1 MRLPLFRTAV
11 LLCLAATAAGCTPTE
26 TLDADYV
33 IRNVTVIDGT
43 GAAPLVE
50 QTVAIQG
57 DSILLIGPTRRFET
71 TDSTIVIDGTGKF
84 LIPGL
89 WDMHS
94 HAYGYEQYAFPL
106 FLANGVTGVRDM
118 SSDLAISLWLRE
130 SVREGR
136 LTGPEFLITGPTL
149 DAQYLL
155 RAIQGTPYAEA
166 REAVDDTAYAVA
178 MVDSLA
184 RVKIDAI
191 KVHSLTPRVAY
202 FTILAAA
209 KRHGIPVVGHVP
221 ESVSVREAIE
231 AGQRTIEHN
240 TRVELAMTPRG
251 EELSNWALQL
261 SQRFF
266 DRHRALPILGPLF
279 GLRLAVADSALAA
292 YDSATADAFG
302 RFAAERPVWF
312 DPTLVVM
319 ETVFRANDSAFRNP
333 PELKYAPA
341 AALTMD
347 EGIPTGAQA
356 TPAQLEAGRA
366 RLTRHLSTIP
376 PLIRNG
382 VKLIT
387 GTDVPVVPLVPGFSL
402 HRELELLV
410 QAGLTPMQAIQAATR
425 NSAEAAQRLTT
436 LGTVEPG
443 KRASLV
449 LLGAD
454 PLADISNVKR
464 IDAVFLNGRF
474 FDRVALDAM
483 LDSALSYAQSTRR
496 REVAVVPR

>member
-1 MRLPLFRTAV
+1 MRLPSFRTAV
-11 LLCLAATAAGCTPTE
+11 LLVLAATAAGCERTE

-43 GAAPLVE
+43 GAPPLTE
-50 QTVAIQG
+50 QTVAIQA
-57 DSILLIGPTRRFET
+57 DTVLLIGPTKRFKT
-71 TDSTIVIDGTGKF
+71 TDSTVVIDGTGKF

-94 HAYGYEQYAFPL
+94 HAYGYEQHAFPL
-106 FLANGVTGVRDM
+106 FIANGVTGVRDM
-118 SSDLAISLWLRE
+118 SSDLGISLWLRE

-136 LTGPEFLITGPTL
+136 LVGPEFLITGPTL

-184 RVKIDAI
+184 RVKVDGI
-191 KVHSLTPRVAY
+191 KVHSLTPRAAY

-251 EELSNWALQL
+251 EELSAWALRL
-261 SQRFF
+261 SQVFF
-266 DRHRALPILGPLF
+266 DRHRALPIVGPLF
-279 GLRLAVADSALAA
+279 GLRLAVADSAMAS
-292 YDSATADAFG
+292 YDSATAYAFG

-319 ETVFRANDSAFRNP
+319 ESVFRVDSAFRNP
-333 PELKYAPA
+333 PELQYAPA
-341 AALTMD
+341 ASLAMD
-347 EGIPTGAQA
+347 EGLPTGAQA

-366 RLTRHLSTIP
+366 RMKRQLSTIP
-376 PLIRNG
+376 PLIASG
-382 VKLIT
+382 AKLIT
-387 GTDVPVVPLVPGFSL
+387 GTDAPVVPLVPGFSL

-410 QAGLTPMQAIQAATR
+410 EAGLTPMQAIQAATR
-425 NSAEAAQRLTT
+425 NSAEAAQRLAI
-436 LGTVEPG
+436 LGTIEPG

-454 PLADISNVKR
+454 PLADIRNVKR
-464 IDAVFLNGRF
+464 IDAVFLNGHY
-474 FDRVALDAM
+474 FDRAALDGM
-483 LDSALSYAQSTRR
+483 LDSARAYAQSTRR
-496 REVAVVPR
+496 REVAGVSP